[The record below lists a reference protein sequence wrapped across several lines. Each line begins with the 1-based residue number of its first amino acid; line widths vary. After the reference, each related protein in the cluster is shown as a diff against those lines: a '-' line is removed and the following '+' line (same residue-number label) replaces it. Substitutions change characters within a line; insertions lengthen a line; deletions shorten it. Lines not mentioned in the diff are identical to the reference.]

1 MRFLA
6 DMGVDVRVVE
16 WLRRHGH
23 DAVHLREE
31 GLHRAPDEQV
41 FAKALA
47 EDRIVLTFDLDFGD
61 LAVVTRERT
70 ARVILFRLENART
83 AHVIERIEAVL
94 AVSSDALAR
103 GGSSSS
109 RRSAIGSATSRLGS
123 QSREPRGRGGR
134 GRVGVPERQGR

>member
-1 MRFLA
+1 
-6 DMGVDVRVVE
+6 MGVDVRVVQ

-61 LAVVTRERT
+61 LAVLTREPA
-70 ARVILFRLENART
+70 ARETRLVGGGEASCSRAIAR
-83 AHVIERIEAVL
+83 
-94 AVSSDALAR
+94 
-103 GGSSSS
+103 
-109 RRSAIGSATSRLGS
+109 
-123 QSREPRGRGGR
+123 
-134 GRVGVPERQGR
+134 

>member
-16 WLRRHGH
+16 WLRGQGH

-47 EDRIVLTFDLDFGD
+47 EERIVLTFDLDFGEIWRPSRG
-61 LAVVTRERT
+61 TGP
-70 ARVILFRLENART
+70 
-83 AHVIERIEAVL
+83 
-94 AVSSDALAR
+94 
-103 GGSSSS
+103 GGSFSS
-109 RRSAIGSATSRLGS
+109 GSTTRA
-123 QSREPRGRGGR
+123 PR
-134 GRVGVPERQGR
+134 V